1 MEKFLYSFFIFFIY
15 SVIGWIIEST
25 YVAIKEKKFTNRGF
39 LIGPYCPIYGFGS
52 LTMILYLE
60 QYKDNLITV
69 FLLAIILCSTLEYLT
84 SFFMEK
90 LFHARWWDYSNEKFN
105 LNGRICG
112 KNALLFGLGGV
123 FIIYI
128 VHPIINKVIL
138 SINETLLLILIIIF
152 FIVYITDTII
162 SLKIV
167 NKFKTTIRSI
177 DIKKDSTQDF
187 SKLVKEVLLNNHK
200 ILQKRLLS
208 AFPNI
213 ELKKLANLKKD
224 IKELLTK

>member
-1 MEKFLYSFFIFFIY
+1 MEKFLYYFFIFFIY

-128 VHPIINKVIL
+128 IHPIINKVML

>member
-1 MEKFLYSFFIFFIY
+1 MEKFLYYFFIFFIY

-52 LTMILYLE
+52 LTMILYLD
-60 QYKDNLITV
+60 KDNLITV

>member
-1 MEKFLYSFFIFFIY
+1 
-15 SVIGWIIEST
+15 
-25 YVAIKEKKFTNRGF
+25 
-39 LIGPYCPIYGFGS
+39 
-52 LTMILYLE
+52 
-60 QYKDNLITV
+60 
-69 FLLAIILCSTLEYLT
+69 
-84 SFFMEK
+84 MEK

>member
-1 MEKFLYSFFIFFIY
+1 MEKFLYYFFIFFIY